1 MAQHAPTLLECRDWV
16 MEHCTNLLKT
26 TVTDH
31 NDYLVAIDS
40 TRIFVNALDAPL
52 TVTLPLRQN
61 LDALTASFQT
71 ETDTDTVVKEIK
83 SICEACTPWLVPVS
97 YIRRLPTP
105 GPALSKYCLEDAKVV
120 PHLAP
125 SHYTSLWP
133 NHLNEETTWFRQYF
147 VGNPYITLVGPLS
160 HDDHPSTALGLTAA
174 LEYDDDPSDDDLSYA
189 IITIVQENI
198 KTCASTS
205 KTSPSL
211 SLLSAN
217 EDEAD
222 SDEYPNTTTKAS
234 IGVQYRLVIRNKKN
248 TIRCVLSEATVR
260 NTLARL
266 EARGQGDRL
275 EPSTYRHDQ
284 KQKQKRRPLRSFSSA
299 IIHHTTNLSSSSSSS
314 YLQRR
319 HQRHHY
325 HNNNQGDDDH
335 HDEDNDDT
343 DHDDSTDMGPQ
354 YHQHQ
359 YQSTTNNRKG
369 HVLYRLLYAAVISVY
384 NDLDLQKFKAL
395 SAETTIL
402 AGLEKELLRFDEME
416 VPKNYKFGLLSVQ
429 DDQSSEEDWFSN
441 TGLSDDLEQ
450 FLNILGERI
459 TLQGYK
465 GYAAGLDTKCGES
478 GKYSYATT
486 WKENEIMFHVGPL
499 MPYHSQDKQQ
509 VHRKRYIGNDIVCIV
524 FMETNQSHRFDPGS
538 IRSQFLHVFIVV
550 HPETLNGKKCW
561 RVEVVSNK
569 NVQVFGPP
577 IPSPPLFF
585 AENELC
591 EFLILKM
598 VSAENAALQSDKFS
612 IPNAKARQG
621 IFKTL
626 VDMGLAA
633 AADEAP
639 ITLKQKYPTNLLTSS
654 SLLRSSKN
662 GLDGYLAMKGSSN
675 SSSSG
680 GGPSPIQSNGSN
692 KANKSSN
699 NSFYPFHENNNTP
712 QRPKSAGPTG
722 RNYSRASM
730 RSLRAA
736 LESPTPQTNVSSTN
750 STISLVS
757 PSSSSSSSS
766 SSLIAL
772 AATRRSLTPDP
783 SVTTTTPSSSSSSI
797 LFPYSSRSNMLRD
810 LKNLARRRH
819 STAST
824 GATISRTPTPSSIDR
839 PPRTDSP
846 LCHSPI
852 YRTVESPISWIDE
865 GACSSSSS
873 SSLSVMD
880 TSAVV
885 DGNGNHDDQITAAA
899 SSSSMNHNTATTG
912 PSCYSP
918 PSPPP
923 TTSDMMKWTAVS
935 KSGEANGNHSIRS
948 RAHHL
953 MSTVMM
959 GRRKQQQQTTSMLS
973 TSPSSLSSS
982 SSSTCSSSL
991 THDNNN
997 NNNNNTTTAKTSS
1010 SSMISRM
1017 SRSKSSYLKD

>member
-1 MAQHAPTLLECRDWV
+1 
-16 MEHCTNLLKT
+16 ME
-26 TVTDH
+26 
-31 NDYLVAIDS
+31 I
-40 TRIFVNALDAPL
+40 
-52 TVTLPLRQN
+52 
-61 LDALTASFQT
+61 
-71 ETDTDTVVKEIK
+71 
-83 SICEACTPWLVPVS
+83 
-97 YIRRLPTP
+97 
-105 GPALSKYCLEDAKVV
+105 
-120 PHLAP
+120 
-125 SHYTSLWP
+125 
-133 NHLNEETTWFRQYF
+133 
-147 VGNPYITLVGPLS
+147 
-160 HDDHPSTALGLTAA
+160 
-174 LEYDDDPSDDDLSYA
+174 
-189 IITIVQENI
+189 
-198 KTCASTS
+198 
-205 KTSPSL
+205 
-211 SLLSAN
+211 
-217 EDEAD
+217 
-222 SDEYPNTTTKAS
+222 
-234 IGVQYRLVIRNKKN
+234 
-248 TIRCVLSEATVR
+248 
-260 NTLARL
+260 
-266 EARGQGDRL
+266 
-275 EPSTYRHDQ
+275 
-284 KQKQKRRPLRSFSSA
+284 
-299 IIHHTTNLSSSSSSS
+299 
-314 YLQRR
+314 
-319 HQRHHY
+319 
-325 HNNNQGDDDH
+325 
-335 HDEDNDDT
+335 
-343 DHDDSTDMGPQ
+343 
-354 YHQHQ
+354 
-359 YQSTTNNRKG
+359 
-369 HVLYRLLYAAVISVY
+369 
-384 NDLDLQKFKAL
+384 
-395 SAETTIL
+395 
-402 AGLEKELLRFDEME
+402 
-416 VPKNYKFGLLSVQ
+416 PKNYKFGLLSIQ

-450 FLNILGERI
+450 FLNIIGQRI

-550 HPETLNGKKCW
+550 HPETMNGKKCW

-569 NVQVFGPP
+569 NVQEFGPP

-591 EFLILKM
+591 KFLILKM

-633 AADEAP
+633 ASDEAP
-639 ITLKQKYPTNLLTSS
+639 ITTKQKYPTN
-654 SLLRSSKN
+654 LLRSSKN
-662 GLDGYLAMKGSSN
+662 GLDGYLAMKGSN
-675 SSSSG
+675 GSSG
-680 GGPSPIQSNGSN
+680 PPPIQYNGSS
-692 KANKSSN
+692 KANKGSN
-699 NSFYPFHENNNTP
+699 NSFYPFHETNSNNNNTP

-736 LESPTPQTNVSSTN
+736 LESPASQTNVSSTN

-766 SSLIAL
+766 SSLIAI

-783 SVTTTTPSSSSSSI
+783 SVTTTPSSSSSSI

-819 STAST
+819 STASS
-824 GATISRTPTPSSIDR
+824 GATINRTPTPSSIDR
-839 PPRTDSP
+839 PTRTDSP
-846 LCHSPI
+846 LCHSPT

-865 GACSSSSS
+865 GASSS

-880 TSAVV
+880 TPGTM
-885 DGNGNHDDQITAAA
+885 DENGNHGDHSTAAA
-899 SSSSMNHNTATTG
+899 AAATSPSSSSSLNHNATTTTS

-923 TTSDMMKWTAVS
+923 TTSDMMKWTVS
-935 KSGEANGNHSIRS
+935 KSGETNNNHSIRS

-953 MSTVMM
+953 MSAVMM
-959 GRRKQQQQTTSMLS
+959 GRRKHQQQQQHTTMLS

-982 SSSTCSSSL
+982 SSTCSSSFAN
-991 THDNNN
+991 DN
-997 NNNNNTTTAKTSS
+997 NNNNNTTASS